1 MPLSKTV
8 RLNRPTMKIDHF
20 RCSRRQLLSLGA
32 ASLLAG
38 CVRWY
43 PDERIMNPC
52 FAPPLPEALAQHPV
66 LLSAWEDVTASRVWD
81 CHVHIAGL
89 GDTDSGIWINPAMR
103 SWWSP
108 LRHTQLRFYLNAAC
122 IGEQGLVDE
131 QYITR
136 LVALQSVF
144 PVGAKAMLLA
154 LDYHYDADGQRNLQ
168 HTTLYVPNA
177 YAAEQAA
184 QQPALFEWI
193 ASVHPYREDAVE
205 ALEQAAL
212 QGARAVKWLPPA
224 MGMNPGSAACDRF
237 YEALVR
243 LGLPL
248 LCHSGSEYAVAG
260 DEFQPL
266 GNPLLL
272 RRALDH
278 GVRVIAA
285 HCASLGHSVDLDQGP
300 HGPER
305 SNFELF
311 LRLMDEPRY
320 EGLLFGELSA
330 MLLINH
336 GLEPLET
343 MLERS
348 DLHGRLINGSD
359 YPLPG
364 VMPLYLLRYLVSR
377 GLLSETTARYCGELR
392 LHNPI
397 LADFVI
403 KRHLTR
409 NGQRF
414 PAAVFESARLFE
426 GQARAI

>member
-1 MPLSKTV
+1 
-8 RLNRPTMKIDHF
+8 
-20 RCSRRQLLSLGA
+20 
-32 ASLLAG
+32 
-38 CVRWY
+38 
-43 PDERIMNPC
+43 
-52 FAPPLPEALAQHPV
+52 
-66 LLSAWEDVTASRVWD
+66 
-81 CHVHIAGL
+81 
-89 GDTDSGIWINPAMR
+89 
-103 SWWSP
+103 
-108 LRHTQLRFYLNAAC
+108 
-122 IGEQGLVDE
+122 
-131 QYITR
+131 
-136 LVALQSVF
+136 
-144 PVGAKAMLLA
+144 MLLA
-154 LDYHYDADGQRNLQ
+154 LDYHYDGDGQRNLH
-168 HTTLYVPNA
+168 HTTLFVPNTF
-177 YAAEQAA
+177 AAEQAA

-193 ASVHPYREDAVE
+193 ASVHPYRTDAIE

-212 QGARAVKWLPPA
+212 QGARAVKWLPPG

-285 HCASLGHSVDLDQGP
+285 HCASLGSSADIDQGP
-300 HGPER
+300 NGPER

-336 GLEPLET
+336 GAAPLET

-364 VMPLYLLRYLVSR
+364 VMPLYLMRYLVSR
-377 GLLSETTARYCGELR
+377 GLLSEAAARYCGELR
-392 LHNPI
+392 LHNPL

-403 KRHLTR
+403 KRHLRR
-409 NGQRF
+409 NGKRF
-414 PAAVFESARLFE
+414 PATVFESARLFDRQE
-426 GQARAI
+426 HAV